1 MILLPEP
8 MRNRLPFE
16 TMDYP
21 VMLERYGY
29 ILLASQSLIHVPE
42 EAEKPAIRIPR
53 PLIGYCSGTS
63 PFSS

>member
-42 EAEKPAIRIPR
+42 EGKKPAIRIP
-53 PLIGYCSGTS
+53 GH
-63 PFSS
+63 